1 MPTQRGV
8 VVRNKREI
16 PCPCPCHVEE
26 ALHFMAC
33 CHPPKTEEGRT
44 GLALLSVLEMQ
55 IGLTG
60 GASAEVAAFRQA
72 HLQRRLQGI
81 RSEDGRDPLQG
92 APA

>member
-1 MPTQRGV
+1 
-8 VVRNKREI
+8 
-16 PCPCPCHVEE
+16 
-26 ALHFMAC
+26 MAC

-72 HLQRRLQGI
+72 HPEFTGAVDTIVHHWRQGRLGT
-81 RSEDGRDPLQG
+81 E
-92 APA
+92 